1 MPDANQTETSNEKIH
16 PPVRPNRPPD
26 QQVDPRAEYLRR
38 IANHRQIIA
47 SRENLHRRLG
57 NTKLAIVLAGFL
69 IAWLSLER
77 HAFSAYWIFAAVAA
91 YAALAVRHERV
102 LRTQR
107 RAESAA
113 AFYERGLARIEDRWA
128 GTGQTGERFR
138 DPKHDYADDLDL
150 FGPASLFELLSSARL
165 PMGEN
170 LLAEWLKSPSPAAE
184 IIERQSLVSELR
196 GNLDLREDLAV
207 LGAELRARINP
218 AALLRGA
225 EASPARPF
233 DSSTLRAAAAILSVL
248 ALATFIY
255 SLLRVEFWP
264 LISVLIVESLI
275 FGWLHRRAEHT
286 VAEVAANA
294 DGLIL
299 FSQLLERIAGENF
312 ASARLQQFVATL
324 TGDRAS
330 APQALRRLARI
341 VFWID
346 ARESVIG
353 RFLDVTV
360 LYTIQCAFA
369 AEAWRRAYG
378 ANIRDWLA
386 IAGEMEALLSIAAYS
401 FEHPADPFSE
411 FTSLENEPPLV
422 QGQELGHPLIPAS
435 KCVRNSVQLDGSTRL
450 LLVSGSNMSG
460 KSTYL
465 RTIGINVVLANAGAP
480 VRAQSLRLSAFLLGT
495 RIRSTDSLQEGRS
508 NFYTEILR
516 IRQVFERMNNGLP
529 LLFLFDELLEGTNSK
544 DRRIGA
550 HGLLCALI
558 ERGAIGIVT
567 THDLALTEIT
577 NTLGTIARNAHFQ
590 DFVQDGAM
598 HFDYKLRD
606 GVVEK
611 SNALELMRLI
621 GLQV

>member
-1 MPDANQTETSNEKIH
+1 MPEQQPANHH
-16 PPVRPNRPPD
+16 PS
-26 QQVDPRAEYLRR
+26 VDPRAEYLRR
-38 IANHRQIIA
+38 IETHRQIVA
-47 SRENLHRRLG
+47 SHEKIHRQIG
-57 NTKLAIVLAGFL
+57 NAKLAVVLAGFV
-69 IAWLSLER
+69 IAWLSLSR
-77 HAFSAYWIFAAVAA
+77 HAFSGYWIFAAVAA
-91 YAALAVRHERV
+91 YAALAIWHERV
-102 LRTQR
+102 LRAKN
-107 RAESAA
+107 RAETAA

-128 GTGQTGERFR
+128 GVGQTGERFR

-150 FGPASLFELLSSARL
+150 FGPASLFELLSTARL

-170 LLAEWLKSPSPAAE
+170 LLAEWLKSPSPPDA
-184 IIERQSLVSELR
+184 IVDRQKLVAELR
-196 GNLDLREDLAV
+196 DNLDLREDLAV

-218 AALLRGA
+218 DSFLRWA

-233 DSSTLRAAAAILSVL
+233 DSSTLRAVAATLSAL

-275 FGWLHRRAEHT
+275 FGWLQRRAEHT

-299 FSQLLERIAGENF
+299 FSQLLERIAGEKF
-312 ASARLQQFVATL
+312 ASSRLQQFVATL
-324 TGDRAS
+324 AGDHAS
-330 APQALRRLARI
+330 APQALRSLARI

-369 AEAWRRAYG
+369 AEAWRRAY
-378 ANIRDWLA
+378 APKIRDWLA
-386 IAGEMEALLSIAAYS
+386 VAGEMEALLSLAAYS
-401 FEHPADPFSE
+401 FEHLADPFPE
-411 FTSLENEPPLV
+411 FTSLDSDPPLV
-422 QGQELGHPLIPAS
+422 HGEELGHPLIPAA
-435 KCVRNSVQLDGSTRL
+435 KCVCNSVRLDGGTRL

-465 RTIGINVVLANAGAP
+465 RTVGINVVLANAGAP
-480 VRAQSLRLSAFLLGT
+480 VRAQSLRLSPLSLGT

-558 ERGAIGIVT
+558 ERSAIGIVT

-577 NTLGTIARNAHFQ
+577 HTLGPIARNAHFQ

-621 GLQV
+621 GLKV